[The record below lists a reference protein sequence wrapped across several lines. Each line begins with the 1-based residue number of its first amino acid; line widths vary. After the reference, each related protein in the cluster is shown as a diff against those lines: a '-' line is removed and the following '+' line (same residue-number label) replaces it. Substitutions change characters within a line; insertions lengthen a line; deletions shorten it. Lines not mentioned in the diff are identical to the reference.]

1 MATGVRR
8 KTTRQGELMSAGS
21 KTLSVE
27 VGGLKARVLTA
38 AAKLLATQG
47 ADDLSLRA
55 IAEAAGI
62 GQASIYHYFAGKDEL
77 LLSLAVEGFE
87 DLRRDIAA
95 RQADPAVGSPMR
107 GGHQAFFSLAET
119 RPALFGLMFNA
130 RMMARYEALREADHR
145 AFLAYQDAVRA
156 DPRIPAEVK
165 DQAALAIWALGRGIA
180 AMMSSQPGGVMPEE
194 MATQLFT
201 GAGWLIDH
209 APTGGNS
216 GGNSGET

>member
-1 MATGVRR
+1 MAPTPGADLGA
-8 KTTRQGELMSAGS
+8 GEGMSAS
-21 KTLSVE
+21 SRAQAVE
-27 VGGLKARVLTA
+27 VGGVKARVLDA
-38 AAKLLATQG
+38 AARILATQG
-47 ADDLSLRA
+47 PDDLSLRA

-87 DLRRDIAA
+87 DLRRDILA

-119 RPALFGLMFNA
+119 RPALFALMFNE
-130 RMMARYEALREADHR
+130 RLMARHEALREADRR

-156 DPRIPAEVK
+156 DPRIPAGIK

-180 AMMSSQPGGVMPEE
+180 AMMSSQPDGVLPDEL
-194 MATQLFT
+194 ATQLFT

-209 APTGGNS
+209 APPAPFDAPA
-216 GGNSGET
+216 GET